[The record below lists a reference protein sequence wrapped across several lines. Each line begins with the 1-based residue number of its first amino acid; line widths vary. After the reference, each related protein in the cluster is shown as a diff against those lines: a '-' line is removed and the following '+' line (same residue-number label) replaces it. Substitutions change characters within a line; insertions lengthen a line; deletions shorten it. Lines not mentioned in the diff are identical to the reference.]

1 MAKQMVEAK
10 RVNLEA
16 IADFEFAE
24 DGHNIYSKKKGAKFS
39 VYEDFAE
46 RLIKN
51 KQAKKIES
59 DVNYDIEG
67 NEIKG
72 AVTDEGDNKPE

>member
-10 RVNLEA
+10 KVNLEA

-24 DGHNIYSKKKGAKFS
+24 DGHTIYSKKKGDKFG
-39 VYEDFAE
+39 VYENFAE

-59 DVNYDIEG
+59 DVNFDIEG
-67 NEIKG
+67 KEIKG
-72 AVTDEGDNKPE
+72 AVTDEGDNKSE